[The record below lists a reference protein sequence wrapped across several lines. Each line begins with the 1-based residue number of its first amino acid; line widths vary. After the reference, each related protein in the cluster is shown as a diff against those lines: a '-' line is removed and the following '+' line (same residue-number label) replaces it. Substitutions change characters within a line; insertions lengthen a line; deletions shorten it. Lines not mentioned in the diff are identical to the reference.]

1 VADTP
6 PPPTS
11 APATEAPPTP
21 APAPFQEANYKAAYL
36 QNPTPHYPAMARERR
51 WQGEV
56 QLRVRILADG
66 TAGEIRLERS
76 SGHEALDEAAMESVQ
91 HWRFV
96 PAKEGDKAVDSWAI
110 IPIAF
115 KLKS

>member
-1 VADTP
+1 
-6 PPPTS
+6 
-11 APATEAPPTP
+11 
-21 APAPFQEANYKAAYL
+21 
-36 QNPTPHYPAMARERR
+36 MARERR